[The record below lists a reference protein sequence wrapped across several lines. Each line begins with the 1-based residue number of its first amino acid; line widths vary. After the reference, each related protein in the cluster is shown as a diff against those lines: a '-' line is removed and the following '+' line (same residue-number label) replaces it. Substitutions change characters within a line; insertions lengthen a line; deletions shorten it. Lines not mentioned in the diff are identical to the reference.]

1 VYAGHAALAML
12 AKGARPRLP
21 LWLLVPVAF
30 APDWIQWVM
39 EAFGHSNPEYSHSLL
54 SVGAG
59 ASIVALGYLVV
70 TRQGGDALAVW
81 LLYISHWAADFITG
95 IKPTW
100 PGGPQVGLGLYAHP
114 FWDCVVECA
123 VIVAAWL
130 VYRRSFGPALRR
142 RIGVAL
148 VPLGLIALQVGFE
161 LIQTPEI
168 RAAVRELP

>member
-1 VYAGHAALAML
+1 
-12 AKGARPRLP
+12 
-21 LWLLVPVAF
+21 
-30 APDWIQWVM
+30 
-39 EAFGHSNPEYSHSLL
+39 
-54 SVGAG
+54 
-59 ASIVALGYLVV
+59 
-70 TRQGGDALAVW
+70 
-81 LLYISHWAADFITG
+81 
-95 IKPTW
+95 
-100 PGGPQVGLGLYAHP
+100 
-114 FWDCVVECA
+114 

>member
-1 VYAGHAALAML
+1 MYAGHAALATL

-30 APDWIQWVM
+30 APDWIQWLM
-39 EAFGHSNPEYSHSLL
+39 EALGHTNPEYSHSLL

-59 ASIVALGYLVV
+59 ASIVALGYFAV
-70 TRQGGDALAVW
+70 TRERGDAFALW
-81 LLYISHWAADFITG
+81 LLYLSHWAADFITG
-95 IKPTW
+95 SKPTW
-100 PGGPQVGLGLYAHP
+100 PGGPTVGLGLYGHP
-114 FWDCVVECA
+114 VWDCVVECA
-123 VIVAAWL
+123 VIVVAWFA
-130 VYRRSFGPALRR
+130 YRRSFGPAIRR
-142 RIGVAL
+142 RIGIAL